1 MPGGALGRQATVMTT
16 ILDIT
21 PDDILK
27 LDDVL
32 LRELVARLCEAEV
45 VRAGYAASAVTWGGD
60 QRAAD
65 GGIDVRVALQQT
77 ATIAG
82 FIPRAQTGFQVKAED
97 YAASKIKRE
106 MRPSGK
112 LRGSIS
118 QLAHDSG
125 AYIIVSSRGSVSDTA
140 LARRKTAMAANAKGK
155 SKTRTLHVDF
165 YDRRRIASWV
175 EQHPSIAAWVRQRAG
190 RPMSGWRP
198 YESWAYSESDV
209 TTEYVLDEQVKIFT
223 PGSDAGSDVRVAI
236 NRLRGELAT
245 PQTSVRLVGLSG
257 VGKTRLVQALFDG
270 RLATENATLDR
281 SKVLYADMGDE
292 VSPVPQ
298 ALVDSLLDR
307 GDRCLIVVD
316 NCGADLHQRLTE
328 KVKQSRSQLTLAT
341 IEYDIRDDVPEG
353 SSCYRLE
360 PSSDELIQK
369 IVKRRH
375 PALTSQDVETIAQF
389 SGGNA
394 RVAFALASTSIRGG
408 ELAKLE
414 DGALFRR
421 LFEQSNASDSAL
433 LTAAEVCSL
442 LYSFHGEHLDDDN
455 AEIAV
460 LARLVQQSPEQLY
473 RHVNELRRRGL
484 VQSRGPWRAVLPHA
498 IANRL
503 AQRALQNN
511 TTAAV
516 LAALTQSDNDRL
528 ARSFSRRLGYL
539 HDDPIARSIVA
550 QWLSPGGILSDVA
563 RLNDLQRDMLIN
575 VAPVDPRAAL
585 EVVHRACGDAAFG
598 SIDTTERARLSRLVR
613 SIAYEPEYFE
623 PAMECLLA
631 IGELKTSGY
640 TQAPS
645 RELITSLFQIHLSGT
660 NSPIE
665 MRAEVVRSL
674 LVDERDTRREIGIA
688 ALDAAFEATHFSS
701 TSGFEFGARK
711 RSYGWYP
718 RTRADIEAWF
728 SAFIDLAIEFGG
740 GTDQRAKTLRQ
751 VLGKNLRGLWTNGHM
766 FSKLEA
772 AANVF
777 LQNGGWAEG
786 WRGTKSTIA
795 YDKKSM
801 SESDFAR
808 LQELEKRLRPTDLLS
823 SVRSQVLGN
832 GVYDLD
838 DTDEEAAGSE
848 IETYERNQKRA
859 RELGRKVAG
868 DALVLGEVIAEV
880 SRQTE
885 GRLWEFGLGLGEA
898 ANDPRS
904 VLKKFRDVLAATP
917 AAQRSITAI
926 LGFLNAAAKKHAD
939 VVETFQ
945 EESLRDE
952 IFAPYFPFLQCNA
965 GLNEAGVARLLRS
978 IQIGNV
984 PAGCYGALAG
994 GRATDALSVSQV
1006 ASLVTAVRRMK
1017 NGQSTALN
1025 IIGMVVFCVREKSG
1039 AYKQE
1044 LRSFCVEFLTDID
1057 WEAVEG
1063 NTEYHAE
1070 QVLKFALP
1078 ASAHK
1083 DDVQR
1088 VVESMLSTR
1097 NARQYRRAGRGT
1109 FLLPLL
1115 QEHTAAIL
1123 DAVFKP
1129 DEDGRFRSAVQQLS
1143 GGWSDRGSAL
1153 DSAPTGLVIAWCNMD
1168 PGVRFPFIAACCR
1181 AFKSDDEAKLE
1192 WSTLA
1197 VQLLRHTPATAGVLS
1212 ELVQRITPMSWSGSR
1227 AMIIRKRAELLD
1239 ELPSLTG
1246 TVTTGM
1252 IAPIKQRLLEIAER
1266 EARQEREE
1274 DRARDERFE

>member
-1 MPGGALGRQATVMTT
+1 MTT

-27 LDDVL
+27 LDDVT

-45 VRAGYAASAVTWGGD
+45 IRAGYAASTVTWGGD
-60 QRAAD
+60 QRAPD
-65 GGIDVRVALQQT
+65 GGIDVRVTLEPT

-97 YAASKIKRE
+97 YAVSKIKRE
-106 MRPSGK
+106 MKPSGK
-112 LRGSIS
+112 LRGSIA
-118 QLAHDSG
+118 QLARDAG
-125 AYIIVSSRGSVSDTA
+125 AYIIVSSRGSVSDSA

-155 SKTRTLHVDF
+155 TKARTVVVDF

-175 EQHPSIAAWVRQRAG
+175 EQHPSIGAWVRQRAG
-190 RPMSGWRP
+190 RPMSGWRA

-209 TTEYVLDEQVKIFT
+209 TAEYIVDDQVKIFT
-223 PGSDAGSDVRVAI
+223 PDSDTGSDVSVAI
-236 NRLRGELAT
+236 NSLRGELAN
-245 PQTSVRLVGLSG
+245 PQKSVRLVGLSG
-257 VGKTRLVQALFDG
+257 VGKTRLVQALFD
-270 RLATENATLDR
+270 RRIVTENAALDR
-281 SKVLYADMGDE
+281 SKVLYADLGDA

-307 GDRCLIVVD
+307 GDRCLVVVD

-328 KVKQSRSQLTLAT
+328 KVTQSRSQVTLVT

-375 PALTSQDVETIAQF
+375 PALTLQDIETIAQF
-389 SGGNA
+389 SGGNP
-394 RVAFALASTSIRGG
+394 RVAFALASTSSRGG

-414 DGALFRR
+414 DSALFRR

-442 LYSFHGEHLDDDN
+442 LYSFHGEHVDGED
-455 AEIAV
+455 AEIPV
-460 LARLVQQSPEQLY
+460 LARLAQQSSEQLY
-473 RHVNELRRRGL
+473 RYVNELRRRGL

-503 AQRALQNN
+503 AQRALQNIP
-511 TTAAV
+511 TATV
-516 LAALTQSDNDRL
+516 LAALAQGDNHRL

-539 HDDPIARSIVA
+539 HDDPIARSIVS
-550 QWLSPGGILSDVA
+550 QWLSRGGVLSDVS
-563 RLNDLQRDMLIN
+563 RLNELQRDMLIN
-575 VAPVDPRAAL
+575 VAPVEPRAAL
-585 EVVHRACGDAAFG
+585 DAVRRACGETAFE
-598 SIDTTERARLSRLVR
+598 SIDATERSRLSRMVR
-613 SIAYEPEYFE
+613 SIAYEPDCFE

-640 TQAPS
+640 TQAPT

-660 NSPIE
+660 NAPMA
-665 MRAEVVRSL
+665 MRAGVVRSL
-674 LVDERDTRREIGIA
+674 LADEREARRAIGIA
-688 ALDAAFEATHFSS
+688 ALDAALEATHFSS
-701 TSGFEFGARK
+701 PSSFEFGARK

-718 RTRADIEAWF
+718 RTGADVDAWF
-728 SAFIDLAIEFGG
+728 SAFIDLAIEFGC
-740 GTDQRAKTLRQ
+740 GTDQRAVTVRRT
-751 VLGKNLRGLWTNGHM
+751 LGKNVRGLWVNGHM

-772 AANVF
+772 AADAF
-777 LQNGGWAEG
+777 SQNGGWAEG
-786 WRGTKSTIA
+786 WRGTKSAIA
-795 YDKKSM
+795 YDKKAM
-801 SESDFAR
+801 SDTDFAR

-838 DTDEEAAGSE
+838 DSGETEAPGAA

-868 DALVLGEVIAEV
+868 SASVLDEVIIEV
-880 SRQTE
+880 SRQAE

-898 ANDPRS
+898 SDDPRA
-904 VLKKFRDVLAATP
+904 VLNKFRDVLASTP

-926 LGFLNAAAKKHAD
+926 LGFLHEASKKHAD
-939 VVETFQ
+939 VIETFL

-952 IFAPYFPFLQCNA
+952 VFAPYFPFLQCNA
-965 GLNEAGVARLLRS
+965 GLNDAGVDRLLRS

-984 PAGCYGALAG
+984 PVVCYGAVAG
-994 GRATDALSVSQV
+994 GRATDTLSVSQV
-1006 ASLVTAVRRMK
+1006 ASIVTAVRRMEK
-1017 NGQSTALN
+1017 GQSTALD
-1025 IIGMVVFCVREKSG
+1025 IIGMVVFCAREKPD

-1044 LRSFCVEFLTDID
+1044 LRSCCVEFLADID
-1057 WEAVEG
+1057 WEAIGG
-1063 NTEYHAE
+1063 NSEYHAE

-1078 ASAHK
+1078 ATARIE
-1083 DDVQR
+1083 DVQR
-1088 VVESMLSTR
+1088 VVEAMLSSGE
-1097 NARQYRRAGRGT
+1097 ARSYRRSGRGS
-1109 FLLPLL
+1109 FLAALL
-1115 QEHTAAIL
+1115 HNHTATIL

-1143 GGWSDRGSAL
+1143 GGCSDRSYAL
-1153 DSAPTGLVIAWCNMD
+1153 DSALTELVIAWCNID
-1168 PGVRFPFIAACCR
+1168 PNVRFPFIAASCR
-1181 AFKSDDEAKLE
+1181 VFKSDDEAKLE

-1197 VQLLRHTPATAGVLS
+1197 TQLLRHAPDTAGVLG
-1212 ELVQRITPMSWSGSR
+1212 ELVRRITPMSWCGSR

-1239 ELPSLTG
+1239 ALPSLAG
-1246 TVTTGM
+1246 TVTVGM
-1252 IAPIKQRLLEIAER
+1252 IAPIKQGLLELAER
-1266 EARQEREE
+1266 EARQERNE